1 MNNCINRRFENT
13 MTKEDIIVP
22 KPIYPTKIKKE
33 IVQKYYYSVSEE
45 ESEDYSEEESEED
58 SEEESEEE
66 NEEENEFLK
75 LEKTFNNL
83 CILC

>member
-22 KPIYPTKIKKE
+22 KPIYPNQIKKE
-33 IVQKYYYSVSEE
+33 IFPKYYYSVSEE
-45 ESEDYSEEESEED
+45 ESE
-58 SEEESEEE
+58 SEEE
-66 NEEENEFLK
+66 NEFIK

>member
-22 KPIYPTKIKKE
+22 KPIYPNKIKKE
-33 IVQKYYYSVSEE
+33 IVPKYYYSVSEE
-45 ESEDYSEEESEED
+45 ENEEENESEEKT
-58 SEEESEEE
+58 
-66 NEEENEFLK
+66 EEENEFLK